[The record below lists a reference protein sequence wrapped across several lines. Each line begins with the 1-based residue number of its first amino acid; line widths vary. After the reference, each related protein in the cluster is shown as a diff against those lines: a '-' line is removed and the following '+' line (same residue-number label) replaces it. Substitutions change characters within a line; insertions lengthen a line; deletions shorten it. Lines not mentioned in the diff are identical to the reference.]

1 MCETLLI
8 ATPEGQDVMHDN
20 ALPEAEDPIGS
31 PVLGPVV
38 PDPDARN
45 QALGGRRVR
54 NDGLGTL
61 TTWPT
66 ISLRA
71 G

>member
-1 MCETLLI
+1 MHENAVTET
-8 ATPEGQDVMHDN
+8 
-20 ALPEAEDPIGS
+20 EDPVGP
-31 PVLGPVV
+31 PVIGPVG
-38 PDPDARN
+38 PNADARN
-45 QALGGRRVR
+45 QALAGWRTR

-71 G
+71 D

>member
-1 MCETLLI
+1 MCETFLI
-8 ATPEGQDVMHDN
+8 
-20 ALPEAEDPIGS
+20 PEAE
-31 PVLGPVV
+31 
-38 PDPDARN
+38 DPDARN
-45 QALGGRRVR
+45 QALAGWRTR
-54 NDGLGTL
+54 NDRLGTL